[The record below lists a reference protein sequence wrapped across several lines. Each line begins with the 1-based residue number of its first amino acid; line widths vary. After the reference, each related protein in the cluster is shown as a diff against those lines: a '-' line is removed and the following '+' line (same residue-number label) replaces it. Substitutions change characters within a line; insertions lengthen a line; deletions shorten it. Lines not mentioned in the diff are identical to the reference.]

1 MKQTAYF
8 AIYLAVLGMIVTL
21 IASLGYNYTQPI
33 IEANTNQKISENI
46 ARLFDPEEGFKK
58 NDNQADNKYRQDSS
72 EYSYI
77 SDIYEVLDENDDLF
91 ALIYDLNI
99 QGRNDVIYALVAVDP
114 FTETIIGVTY
124 YDHGETPNLG
134 ERYTRD
140 EEIEKL
146 VGQSIADV
154 DVDLLSGA
162 TTTWNALETMYD
174 LLYDHYSKE
183 VNINE

>member
-1 MKQTAYF
+1 MKKTAYF

-21 IASLGYNYTQPI
+21 IAYLGYNYTQPI
-33 IEANTNQKISENI
+33 IIANTNKKISDNI
-46 ARLFDPEEGFKK
+46 ALLFDPEEGYKK
-58 NDNQADNKYRQDSS
+58 NDDQADNKYRQDSS
-72 EYSYI
+72 EYSSI
-77 SDIYEVLDENDDLF
+77 TDIYEVLDQDDELF
-91 ALIYDLNI
+91 ALIYDMNI
-99 QGRNDVIYALVAVDP
+99 QGRNDVIYGLVAVDP

-124 YDHGETPNLG
+124 YDHAETPNLG
-134 ERYTRD
+134 EKYTRD

-154 DVDLLSGA
+154 DVDQLAGA

-174 LLYDHYSKE
+174 KLYEHYNKE